1 MVSGGREGGGRKEES
16 IILLLSPENKFAVGS
31 GARVVSICYFEKE
44 NDW

>member
-1 MVSGGREGGGRKEES
+1 MKRYQEGEWERVCF
-16 IILLLSPENKFAVGS
+16 LLSSPENKFAVGS